1 MSTNAI
7 TNAAHNVAQPTVV
20 MPPAGKEQNNVSVLY
35 NAMVAPF
42 NKLSVRAALW
52 YQGEVSRLI
61 DDSSMTHLLR
71 FLADTLGRG
80 FQKYH
85 HQCSA
90 RGW

>member
-61 DDSSMTHLLR
+61 DDSSTAV
-71 FLADTLGRG
+71 FGRHPRKG
-80 FQKYH
+80 ISKVPPSVFR
-85 HQCSA
+85 SGLVA
-90 RGW
+90 S

>member
-61 DDSSMTHLLR
+61 DDSSAAV
-71 FLADTLGRG
+71 LADTFGRG

-90 RGW
+90 RGR